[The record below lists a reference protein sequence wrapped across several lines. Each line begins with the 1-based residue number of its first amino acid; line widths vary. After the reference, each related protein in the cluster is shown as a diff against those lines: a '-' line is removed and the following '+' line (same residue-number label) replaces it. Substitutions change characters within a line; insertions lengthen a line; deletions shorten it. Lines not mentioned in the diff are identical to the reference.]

1 MATDEELNFAKE
13 LILFYKQF
21 VAGNVEA
28 IRLLADI
35 QEKYPKQ
42 YQNIQQIQNNP
53 ESISDVIVDI
63 PPQAKDIVIFIL
75 LKASGLGRKASRLFD
90 MNPTEQRAFAT
101 ELNEFVDSV
110 EKRAKQ
116 INDLK
121 QKK

>member
-1 MATDEELNFAKE
+1 MATDEELNFTKE

-53 ESISDVIVDI
+53 E
-63 PPQAKDIVIFIL
+63 
-75 LKASGLGRKASRLFD
+75 
-90 MNPTEQRAFAT
+90 
-101 ELNEFVDSV
+101 
-110 EKRAKQ
+110 
-116 INDLK
+116 
-121 QKK
+121 